1 MARGPEDGGPVGAA
15 RPLPPGLRVQ
25 SWPMRVFVH
34 RLTGTCPSCSRGG
47 AISTQ
52 TSVRLGCA
60 VRPGEPE
67 RESPGDSFFG
77 HGQVEWAGDLGKCVC
92 V

>member
-1 MARGPEDGGPVGAA
+1 MGAT
-15 RPLPPGLRVQ
+15 RPLPPGLQRAELAHAC
-25 SWPMRVFVH
+25 S
-34 RLTGTCPSCSRGG
+34 LCTGSQGPARPIPGG
-47 AISTQ
+47 GTISTQ

-67 RESPGDSFFG
+67 RESPGGFLLWA
-77 HGQVEWAGDLGKCVC
+77 WAGGLGKCVC